1 MPDHIQADFVVVT
14 SDGDDIVG
22 TVRAINKASSELV
35 IFIENGG
42 EFTVPFDA
50 VQDVHSGKVVLKH
63 EHLPDDLRNAIK
75 HARDAEYPH
84 GAVAGLPNG

>member
-1 MPDHIQADFVVVT
+1 MHDSIQADYVVVA

-22 TVRAINKASSELV
+22 TVRAIHKGSSELV
-35 IFIENGG
+35 VYIENGG
-42 EFTVPFDA
+42 EFVVPFDA

-63 EHLPDDLRNAIK
+63 EHLPEKLRAAIA

-84 GAVAGLPNG
+84 GSVAGRP

>member
-1 MPDHIQADFVVVT
+1 MHDSIQADYVVVT

-22 TVRAINKASSELV
+22 TVRAIRKGSKELV
-35 IFIENGG
+35 VYIENGG

-50 VQDVHSGKVVLKH
+50 VQDVHSGKVVLRH
-63 EHLPDDLRNAIK
+63 EHLPADLREAIK

-84 GAVAGLPNG
+84 GSVAGFPNR